1 MENSTLTTFFGKLTQ
16 CPVTNDAHHNH
27 HKTDLS
33 ISSYYYIQ
41 YLERKVNILEN
52 IVNTSNQIAEINQT
66 IMSNHDQTV
75 HSQVQVSDVGIQA
88 DLKPLHHS
96 QAKSVSLQT
105 DIQIS
110 PRLFYEPASPQTDVE
125 YDGTY
130 DDPESFMVIDEEGR
144 IEAPDSLLE
153 NGKNQLDSDRSSE
166 NVWCENYY
174 QTLAVSSISSAS
186 LIGCYDTCSDDS
198 ETNSSPPMPVELI
211 DDRPFAK
218 FCIKTLLRELDFTH
232 NFQNRKAIY
241 FGQFPYHYSGGK
253 HDARS
258 ISTGSYLGSIC
269 SYMDVLFP
277 NYEYNSV
284 LINFYEDGQDC
295 MPLHSDTEDCI
306 EDESYIVTVS
316 LGATR
321 TLMFNEMSTG
331 QDVMSTDLHH
341 GDVSIM
347 SRHSQDYYKHEILPN
362 PSCSD
367 SRISLTFRL
376 IKPQIPQR
384 HSGTPHKM
392 GYFHDD
398 LSEANSSEC
407 GYVPYSEHKDQSER
421 FSQQSI
427 DSLFIS
433 SSMFRGL
440 DEAKLSSEDQKAKVF
455 FYPGANSTQMMR
467 RLMDDEGFKT
477 IDKKSVKNIFLLTG
491 TNYVDDVSSGV
502 LPTHV
507 AIKGINNICF
517 KLWDM
522 CINAKLSVTNL
533 LPRVD
538 RRKNATINILNKAI
552 KEMCRMHGHSFV
564 DTESKVKLFSNN
576 GHRKS
581 AFFRQGFDDVHLNK
595 SGISRL
601 GKHLKYIAH
610 NNLID

>member
-16 CPVTNDAHHNH
+16 SPVTDGLHYNHHN
-27 HKTDLS
+27 TDPS

-52 IVNTSNQIAEINQT
+52 IVNTSSQIAEINQT
-66 IMSNHDQTV
+66 IISNHDQTV
-75 HSQVQVSDVGIQA
+75 HTQVHVSDVGIQA
-88 DLKPLHHS
+88 DLEPLHHS
-96 QAKSVSLQT
+96 QAESVSLQT

-110 PRLFYEPASPQTDVE
+110 PRLFYEPVSQQTEVE

-130 DDPESFMVIDEEGR
+130 DVPESFMLIDEEGR

-153 NGKNQLDSDRSSE
+153 IGKNQLDSDRNSE
-166 NVWCENYY
+166 NVWSENYY
-174 QTLAVSSISSAS
+174 QTMAVSSISSIS
-186 LIGCYDTCSDDS
+186 LIDGNDTCSNVS
-198 ETNSSPPMPVELI
+198 EINCNPPMPVELI

-218 FCIKTLLRELDFTH
+218 FCVKTLLGELNFTH
-232 NFQNRKAIY
+232 SFQNRKAIY
-241 FGQFPYHYSGGK
+241 YGQFPYHYSGGK

-258 ISTGSYLGSIC
+258 FPTSSYLENIC

-284 LINFYEDGQDC
+284 LVNFYENGQDY

-321 TLMFNEMSTG
+321 TLMFNDMSTG

-347 SRHSQDYYKHEILPN
+347 SRHSQDYYKHEILPD

-384 HSGTPHKM
+384 HYGTPHKM
-392 GYFHDD
+392 GNFSDD
-398 LSEANSSEC
+398 ISDSNTRDC
-407 GYVPYSEHKDQSER
+407 GYVPYSEHKDQSEKY
-421 FSQQSI
+421 SQQCI

-440 DEAKLSSEDQKAKVF
+440 DEAKLSSKDQKAKVF
-455 FYPGANSTQMMR
+455 FYPGANSTQMMK

-502 LPTHV
+502 LPTRV

-522 CINAKLSVTNL
+522 CVNAKLSVINI
-533 LPRVD
+533 LPRVN
-538 RRKNATINILNKAI
+538 RQKNATINILNNSI
-552 KEMCRMHGHSFV
+552 KEMCRMHGFSFV

-576 GHRKS
+576 GYRKS
-581 AFFRQGFDDVHLNK
+581 TFFRQGFDDVHLNK